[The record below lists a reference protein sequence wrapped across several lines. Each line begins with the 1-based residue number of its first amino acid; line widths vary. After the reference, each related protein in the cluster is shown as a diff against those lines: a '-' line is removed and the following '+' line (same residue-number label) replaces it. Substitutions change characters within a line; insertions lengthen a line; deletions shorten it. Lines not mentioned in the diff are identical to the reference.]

1 MRRLLSVSLLLIPA
15 PLPACECLLTL
26 SACHEVAVADRVF
39 IGTVE
44 SVAPSF
50 LNRWNP
56 SKSPSL
62 LLSEPSA
69 SLASLKD
76 EYRKV
81 FPDLPENYKR
91 QLAAAKTSGDMA
103 KLFYSIVAQGRRVRF
118 KVKTTFRG
126 EKEDSGDE
134 ESLEVWTDAGDCGYD
149 FQEGE
154 TYLVYA
160 DEDEETDRINT
171 SVCYRNRRL
180 SDAGDD
186 LAYLFF
192 YLNGGDESARLEGF
206 VTSDEFY
213 QRDLDK
219 AHDPEKVK
227 LPAPGVILELNSGQ
241 GRLYTQSDRDGRFVF
256 DGLAGGEYSVSVF
269 DAGYPEQVKLLA
281 RPARVQV
288 EKKGCASEMLLVP
301 KGTSGQ

>member
-1 MRRLLSVSLLLIPA
+1 
-15 PLPACECLLTL
+15 
-26 SACHEVAVADRVF
+26 VALADRVF

-44 SVAPSF
+44 SVEPSF

-56 SKSPSL
+56 SKSSSL
-62 LLSEPSA
+62 PLRQQ
-69 SLASLKD
+69 LAGM
-76 EYRKV
+76 
-81 FPDLPENYKR
+81 DLPDYYKR
-91 QLAAAKTSGDMA
+91 RLATAKTSDDIA
-103 KLFYSIVAQGRRVRF
+103 RLFYSIVAQGRRVRF

-126 EKEDSGDE
+126 EKE
-134 ESLEVWTDAGDCGYD
+134 ESLEVWTDSGDCGYD

-192 YLNGGDESARLEGF
+192 YRNGGDESARLEGF
-206 VTSDEFY
+206 VTSDELY
-213 QRDLDK
+213 QRELDR
-219 AHDPEKVK
+219 ARDPEKVK
-227 LPAPGVILELNSGQ
+227 LPVPGAVLELESSH
-241 GRLYTQSDRDGRFVF
+241 GRRYTESDREGRFIF

-281 RPARVQV
+281 GPARVQV
-288 EKKGCASEMLLVP
+288 EKKGCASEIMLAP

>member
-1 MRRLLSVSLLLIPA
+1 MRRVLLVSLLAIPT
-15 PLPACECLLTL
+15 PLPACQCLLTL
-26 SACHEVAVADRVF
+26 SACNEVALADRVF

-44 SVAPSF
+44 SVEPSF

-56 SKSPSL
+56 SKSSSL
-62 LLSEPSA
+62 PLRQQ
-69 SLASLKD
+69 LAAM
-76 EYRKV
+76 
-81 FPDLPENYKR
+81 DLPDYYKR
-91 QLAAAKTSGDMA
+91 RLAAAKTSDDIA
-103 KLFYSIVAQGRRVRF
+103 RLFDSIVAQGRRVRF

-126 EKEDSGDE
+126 EKEKEDSDDE
-134 ESLEVWTDAGDCGYD
+134 ESLEVWTDSGDCGYD
-149 FQEGE
+149 FQVGE

-160 DEDEETDRINT
+160 DEDEESGRINT

-186 LAYLFF
+186 LAYLYFF
-192 YLNGGDESARLEGF
+192 QNGGDESARLEGF
-206 VTSDEFY
+206 VTADEFY

-227 LPAPGVILELNSGQ
+227 LPAPGVILELQSGQ
-241 GRLYTQSDRDGRFVF
+241 SRRYTQSDRDGRFVF

-281 RPARVQV
+281 GPARVRV
-288 EKKGCASEMLLVP
+288 EKKGCASQMLLVP
-301 KGTSGQ
+301 KGVSGQ